1 MAVCTI
7 CTLKPHQ
14 YLKCLQKFIKYV
26 SVEVEGKQS
35 FYSCKSVL
43 GYCLT
48 LAFNCTSSYL
58 ARRLTPEDL
67 AKGGKDCSKKELNK
81 LLLIFLTCGMEFTVL
96 F

>member
-1 MAVCTI
+1 MSL
-7 CTLKPHQ
+7 LKGNN
-14 YLKCLQKFIKYV
+14 LFTDVKVKA
-26 SVEVEGKQS
+26 
-35 FYSCKSVL
+35 L

-67 AKGGKDCSKKELNK
+67 CKGGKDCSKKELIK
-81 LLLIFLTCGMEFTVL
+81 VLLIFVTCGIVL